1 MKGFLYLRG
10 VEEARGHS
18 VRVLCDEAVRFDPT
32 MEELQ
37 GDAAG
42 LDVFYIPT
50 RYPNGLRGGCPPT
63 RTTNSTQSERWP
75 APGGS
80 SIASQLRS
88 PDEPGS

>member
-42 LDVFYIPT
+42 LDVFNIPT
-50 RYPNGLRGGCPPT
+50 RYPNGLRGGLPADAYDELD
-63 RTTNSTQSERWP
+63 SER
-75 APGGS
+75 ALARAGRIIDRVAAAFAG
-80 SIASQLRS
+80 
-88 PDEPGS
+88 